1 MFGIFILACGTTHV
15 MAAITLWHPLYRLE
29 GWVKAITALAS
40 IVTAIVLFPIIPKA
54 LRLRSPDD
62 LEDLNRQLE
71 LKNSEIESS
80 RASFRNIVERNEE
93 GILVVAE
100 DRKVVFAN
108 QAAFGFLKCGPS
120 ALIGSDFKHAL
131 EPGTVS
137 ALPNGDVEDGERTD
151 TEIWVSETQWEGRPA
166 RLVNLRDITGRKQAE
181 DALRSSR
188 EQLVQSQKMEAIGR
202 LAGGIAHDFNNLLT
216 AINGFNSLALARL
229 PESEPIREHLVE
241 VAKAG
246 DRASELTRQLL
257 AFSRKQI
264 LAPQN
269 VDLNKVVAEIG
280 NMIRRIIGEDIV
292 LTTRAEEGLPDI
304 RMDRGQLEQI
314 VMNLA
319 VNARDAMPQGGD
331 LQLQTAKVE
340 FAGRMI
346 GGDEEM
352 SPGEYVMLA
361 VSDTGVGMTEET
373 KSRLFEPF
381 FTTKEPGKGT
391 GLGLSMV
398 YGIVKQSE
406 GHIMVFSEPGKG
418 TAFKL
423 YFPLASASH
432 AVPVSASSPASG
444 VPAGKEGAAR
454 NGTETILVV
463 EDEYPV
469 RKLVVDVLKSAG
481 YAVLD
486 ADSGEAALETAARH
500 QGPLHLLLTDVIM
513 RKMGGTRLAD
523 RLQKEKPSLKVLFM
537 SGYTGDAILQH
548 GMPNPSTDF
557 IQKPFSPSRLLVK
570 VREILDAT
578 APSRG
583 A

>member
-1 MFGIFILACGTTHV
+1 M
-15 MAAITLWHPLYRLE
+15 
-29 GWVKAITALAS
+29 
-40 IVTAIVLFPIIPKA
+40 
-54 LRLRSPDD
+54 
-62 LEDLNRQLE
+62 
-71 LKNSEIESS
+71 
-80 RASFRNIVERNEE
+80 
-93 GILVVAE
+93 
-100 DRKVVFAN
+100 
-108 QAAFGFLKCGPS
+108 
-120 ALIGSDFKHAL
+120 
-131 EPGTVS
+131 
-137 ALPNGDVEDGERTD
+137 GD
-151 TEIWVSETQWEGRPA
+151 A
-166 RLVNLRDITGRKQAE
+166 
-181 DALRSSR
+181 
-188 EQLVQSQKMEAIGR
+188 
-202 LAGGIAHDFNNLLT
+202 

>member
-1 MFGIFILACGTTHV
+1 
-15 MAAITLWHPLYRLE
+15 
-29 GWVKAITALAS
+29 
-40 IVTAIVLFPIIPKA
+40 
-54 LRLRSPDD
+54 
-62 LEDLNRQLE
+62 
-71 LKNSEIESS
+71 
-80 RASFRNIVERNEE
+80 
-93 GILVVAE
+93 
-100 DRKVVFAN
+100 
-108 QAAFGFLKCGPS
+108 
-120 ALIGSDFKHAL
+120 
-131 EPGTVS
+131 
-137 ALPNGDVEDGERTD
+137 
-151 TEIWVSETQWEGRPA
+151 
-166 RLVNLRDITGRKQAE
+166 
-181 DALRSSR
+181 
-188 EQLVQSQKMEAIGR
+188 MEAIGR

-578 APSRG
+578 APTRG